1 MNLNKQSIDKAYIS
15 EHDVFLH
22 KFDKENPER
31 SASQQ
36 KEINKH
42 QKIHALRDGN
52 AVPAHASFLKRIF
65 RVFWG

>member
-1 MNLNKQSIDKAYIS
+1 MNLNKQTIDKAYIS

-22 KFDKENPER
+22 KFDKAHPER

-36 KEINKH
+36 KEIDKH
-42 QKIHALRDGN
+42 QKIHALRDGD
-52 AVPAHASFLKRIF
+52 AVAPHVSFVKRVF

>member
-1 MNLNKQSIDKAYIS
+1 MNLNKQTIDKAYVS

-22 KFDKENPER
+22 QFDKDNPDR

-36 KEINKH
+36 KEITKH
-42 QKIHALRDGN
+42 QKIHALRDGE
-52 AVPAHASFLKRIF
+52 AVPAQASLFKKVF